1 MLLDMNSSFPAMG
14 KYWDCCPQGSVVLAA
29 RRLPG
34 VIKGP
39 DAQVA
44 FSCVQ
49 PGCATGRM
57 LHREFSS
64 SLHLPRNSVARRNVK
79 VTSFNASLVC
89 CSPLAVSDCCKNVGN
104 SRSGIAL

>member
-49 PGCATGRM
+49 PGRATGRM
-57 LHREFSS
+57 LHRDFPDRSACQRATLLFEETSKSRASMQAWFA
-64 SLHLPRNSVARRNVK
+64 ARR
-79 VTSFNASLVC
+79 
-89 CSPLAVSDCCKNVGN
+89 CSIRAVLRSDCDRQC
-104 SRSGIAL
+104 